1 MTAMTSPD
9 PPRAV
14 ATGVDPQRAAMANV
28 ISWARREQRVSVRLL
43 LERMDM
49 PLSAPRYVRFEAG
62 RRTLPDE
69 VLASVCRALG
79 IDLGQVADDAAM
91 ALTETRPPLTQGPVA
106 PLQLRGTGPQVPAIR
121 VRVERM
127 MSGDAHWLEPVRGML
142 GLHASRGTDAN
153 GDLLMEEP
161 LIRTIAQISGRTLFE
176 CWVGLSTFIEHD
188 LVTTGNDSA
197 RR

>member
-1 MTAMTSPD
+1 MTSLD
-9 PPRAV
+9 LSGVV
-14 ATGVDPQRAAMANV
+14 ATGADPMQTSMANV
-28 ISWARREQRVSVRLL
+28 IAWARREQRVSVRLL

-69 VLASVCRALG
+69 VMASICRALD
-79 IDLGQVADDAAM
+79 IDLSQVAADAAM
-91 ALTETRPPLTQGPVA
+91 ALTDKGPPVVDEA
-106 PLQLRGTGPQVPAIR
+106 MVPLQLRGSGPQVPAIR

-127 MSGDAHWLEPVRGML
+127 MSGEQTWLQPVRGML
-142 GLHASRGTDAN
+142 GLHAANGTDSN
-153 GDLLMEEP
+153 GDLLLEEP

-188 LVTTGNDSA
+188 SAANTG
-197 RR
+197 

>member
-1 MTAMTSPD
+1 MTSLDLPS
-9 PPRAV
+9 AV
-14 ATGVDPQRAAMANV
+14 TPVVDPHRAAMANV

-62 RRTLPDE
+62 RRALPDE
-69 VLASVCRALG
+69 VMASICRALA
-79 IDLGQVADDAAM
+79 IDLRQVADDAAM
-91 ALTETRPPLTQGPVA
+91 ALAETSPPVSRQKVA
-106 PLQLRGTGPQVPAIR
+106 PIQLRGAVPQVPAIR

-127 MSGDAHWLEPVRGML
+127 MSSEATWLEPVRGML
-142 GLHASRGTDAN
+142 GLHAACGTDAS
-153 GDLLMEEP
+153 GDLLLEEP

-176 CWVGLSTFIEHD
+176 CWVGLSAFIEHD
-188 LVTTGNDSA
+188 MSPAATT

>member
-1 MTAMTSPD
+1 MTSLD
-9 PPRAV
+9 LPRAA

-43 LERMDM
+43 LERMDL

-69 VLASVCRALG
+69 VMASICRALG
-79 IDLGQVADDAAM
+79 IDLRQVADDAAM
-91 ALTETRPPLTQGPVA
+91 ALAETSPPVMREPTA
-106 PLQLRGTGPQVPAIR
+106 PAQLRGPGPQVPAIR
-121 VRVERM
+121 VRVERL
-127 MSGDAHWLEPVRGML
+127 MSGDQKWLEPVRGML
-142 GLHASRGTDAN
+142 GLHAARGTDAN

-188 LVTTGNDSA
+188 TASGENGA
-197 RR
+197 GKR